1 MHGMYNFKI
10 KMYVSCSDFSVEWLI
25 VDESDKLFEAG
36 PKGFRDQLAV
46 IYKACDSNNVKRAMF
61 SATHTVHVARWA
73 RKNLRG
79 LISVTVGH
87 R

>member
-1 MHGMYNFKI
+1 MYSFII
-10 KMYVSCSDFSVEWLI
+10 KTYVSCSDFSVEWLI

>member
-1 MHGMYNFKI
+1 MHLSIETCLFLLPY
-10 KMYVSCSDFSVEWLI
+10 SVEWLI
-25 VDESDKLFEAG
+25 IDESDKLFEAG

-61 SATHTVHVARWA
+61 SATHTVHVAHWA